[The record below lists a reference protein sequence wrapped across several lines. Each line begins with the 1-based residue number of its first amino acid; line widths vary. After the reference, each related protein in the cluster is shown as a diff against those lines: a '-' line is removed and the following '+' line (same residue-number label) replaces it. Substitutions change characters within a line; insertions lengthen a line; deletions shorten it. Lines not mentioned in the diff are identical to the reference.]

1 MNRCILF
8 VFWGCLSLVSC
19 TTDYV
24 EMTNNRVTD
33 YSGLYTDTLTL
44 RKPGGLFIQ
53 DTVIQ
58 KRLVRINDSTYK
70 MPFGL
75 GVVPGNP
82 NSTWDSLI
90 VYIKNDNSVL
100 TELSPW
106 AMVGFGQLPGYTI
119 PQQNYFYITY
129 RFDNTGL
136 RYSIDR
142 MRRL

>member
-1 MNRCILF
+1 MNRSILF
-8 VFWGCLSLVSC
+8 VFWGCLALVSC

-33 YSGLYTDTLTL
+33 YSGLYTDTLTI
-44 RKPGGLFIQ
+44 RRPGWVLQ

-75 GVVPGNP
+75 GVIPGDP
-82 NSTWDSLI
+82 NSTRDSIIL
-90 VYIKNDNSVL
+90 YIKNDNSVI

-106 AMVGFGQLPGYTI
+106 AMIGAPQLPSYTI
-119 PQQNYFYITY
+119 PQQGYFYITY
-129 RFDNTGL
+129 RFDNASL
-136 RYSIDR
+136 RYSIER